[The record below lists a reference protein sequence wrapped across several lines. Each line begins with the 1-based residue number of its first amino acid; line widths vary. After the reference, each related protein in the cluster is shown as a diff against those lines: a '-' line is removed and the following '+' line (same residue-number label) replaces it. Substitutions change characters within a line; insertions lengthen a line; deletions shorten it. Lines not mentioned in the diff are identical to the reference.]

1 MVYIMAFISTEITK
15 SISDEIACMTQDTI
29 NKAISK
35 GWSLRRYLMQ
45 VFYVV
50 ESYRGEAFFGDGVGT
65 HGTYTLDVKDDH
77 IFTMM
82 KKIMR
87 LKGLE
92 YTVSA

>member
-65 HGTYTLDVKDDH
+65 HGTYTLDVTDDH

-87 LKGLE
+87 LKGLD
-92 YTVSA
+92 YIVSA

>member
-1 MVYIMAFISTEITK
+1 MVYIMEFISTEITK

-65 HGTYTLDVKDDH
+65 HGTYTLDVNDDH

-82 KKIMR
+82 KAIMR
-87 LKGLE
+87 LKGLS
-92 YTVSA
+92 YTVST